1 MSANVEAKQRAFR
14 SSLRNSRRKT
24 FPKFSSRQTK
34 FQDADKRPKLMRR
47 TSLPVAK
54 TGSSLFKGRERKG
67 SLASLTNLFC
77 LPVQT
82 NMKDFRDS
90 GVYDVTEDTSSSED
104 SMQEIKLTLKRG
116 SVPGLGS
123 KT

>member
-1 MSANVEAKQRAFR
+1 
-14 SSLRNSRRKT
+14 
-24 FPKFSSRQTK
+24 
-34 FQDADKRPKLMRR
+34 MRR

-54 TGSSLFKGRERKG
+54 TGSSLFKGHERKG